1 MRPIKRILLCGLW
14 LASACFS
21 TAFGRQPDSQQRILD
36 AMKQATHYMMDVAS
50 YRGGFVWNYLPDM
63 SRTWGEMEAKR
74 TMVWIQ
80 PPGTPAVGHLMLDAY
95 HATGD
100 EYYYQCAERIA
111 GALIWGQ
118 LPCGGW
124 NYMFDFAGEN
134 STKEWYATIGRSG
147 WRLEEFQHYYG
158 NATFDDG
165 GTMEAAKFLLR
176 IYVEKYDP
184 SFRPALEKVIGLVL
198 TSQYPVGGW
207 PQRWPL
213 KYDHPF
219 QGKADYSSFITL
231 NDDVIPENIDF
242 LIQCYQSLGMQ
253 SLKEPILR
261 AMNCVIILQQGAPY
275 AGWGDQ
281 YTVEDLQ
288 PAHARSYEP
297 RAINTATTIRMVRT
311 LMEYYR
317 LTGDTKYLSGIPTA
331 LDFVESMRLP
341 ESEVQRWGRP
351 SHDPDAILVPR
362 FIDPDNGRP
371 LYVHRKGSNV
381 MNGTY
386 YTDQDIT
393 GTIAH
398 YNSTAY
404 INVGALRHAYEEV
417 KALSREEAT
426 AGSPL
431 IGTELTP
438 LDPYY
443 YKPRPAFGGRE
454 AGRQLS
460 VDELVHSLTA
470 EGYWLSP
477 IRHISNPYKP
487 IPPMEPSES
496 ADYRQTMVGDEY
508 DTSPYAPDEQVM
520 GISTQVFIHN
530 MTRLIHE
537 VRK

>member
-1 MRPIKRILLCGLW
+1 MKHMKHILLCGLW

-21 TAFGRQPDSQQRILD
+21 TAFGRQPDSEQRILD
-36 AMKQATHYMMDVAS
+36 AMKRATHYMMDVVS

-74 TMVWIQ
+74 TMAWIQ

-134 STKEWYATIGRSG
+134 STKEWYATVGRSG

-184 SFRPALEKVIGLVL
+184 TFRPALEKAIGLVL

-219 QGKADYSSFITL
+219 HGKADYSSFITL
-231 NDDVIPENIDF
+231 NDDVIPDNIDF

-311 LMEYYR
+311 LIEYYR
-317 LTGDTKYLSGIPTA
+317 LTGDTKYLSGIPAA

-351 SHDPDAILVPR
+351 PRDPDAILVPR
-362 FIDPDNGRP
+362 FIDPDDGRP

-398 YNSTAY
+398 YSSTAY
-404 INVGALRHAYEEV
+404 INVGALRRAYEEV

-454 AGRQLS
+454 TGKQPS

-496 ADYRQTMVGDEY
+496 TDYRQTMVGDEY

-520 GISTQVFIHN
+520 GISTQVFIYN

>member
-281 YTVEDLQ
+281 YTVEGLQ